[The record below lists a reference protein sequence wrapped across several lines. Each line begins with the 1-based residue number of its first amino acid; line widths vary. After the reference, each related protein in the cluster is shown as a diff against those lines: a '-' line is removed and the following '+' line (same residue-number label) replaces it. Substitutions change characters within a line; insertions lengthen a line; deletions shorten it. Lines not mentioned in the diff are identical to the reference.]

1 MLLEVKNVTKWYGS
15 RKKIALENVSFSL
28 DKGKIVGLIGE
39 NGAGK
44 TTLLKLIAGF
54 VQPST
59 GEILIEGKKVGL
71 LTRRFVAFLPDTIMF
86 EKWMRVSDAIEFFK
100 DFYDDFDNSK
110 AFKLLEKLKVNPK
123 GKIHQLSRGNIEKF
137 SIAMLFSRDTKLY
150 LLDEPLAYVDPVSR
164 DFVFEM
170 ILQNISEEKSII
182 ISTNIISEIEHI
194 FDEVIFLNNG
204 KILYYGSTERIR
216 EEKGLSINQFFKE
229 VLKDENI

>member
-1 MLLEVKNVTKWYGS
+1 MLLEVRNVTKWYGS
-15 RKKIALENVSFSL
+15 KKKIALENVSFSL
-28 DKGKIVGLIGE
+28 DKGKIVGLVGE

-54 VQPST
+54 VQPSI

-71 LTRRFVAFLPDTIMF
+71 LTRKFVAFLPDTIMF

-100 DFYDDFDNSK
+100 DFYDDFDISK
-110 AFKLLEKLKVNPK
+110 AHNLIEKLKINPK
-123 GKIHQLSRGNIEKF
+123 EKIHQLSRGNIEKL
-137 SIAMLFSRDTKLY
+137 SISLLFSRNTKLY

-164 DFVFEM
+164 DFIFEM

-194 FDEVIFLNNG
+194 FDEVIFLNHG
-204 KILYYGSTERIR
+204 KILYYGSTEKIR
-216 EEKGLSINQFFKE
+216 EQEGLSINQFFKE
-229 VLKDENI
+229 VLKNENA